1 MTRDTAFEELSAIHG
16 APPPV
21 IWIRMPNQGKAT
33 VLKLL
38 LQQRTVLQ
46 ETLQEKGIACIE
58 LGPQG
63 TDE

>member
-1 MTRDTAFEELSAIHG
+1 
-16 APPPV
+16 
-21 IWIRMPNQGKAT
+21 